1 MSKTTTSA
9 RRKQIIAGLANKAY
23 RDAFVG
29 AEIST
34 TLPFQI
40 RSIREKRGWTQ
51 GQLAQ
56 RSHHAQ
62 PTISKMERAGYD
74 QFTLT
79 TLKRLAS
86 AFDCGLLVRFV
97 PFSQLV
103 DWSSSMLSEQMDVP
117 GFDHDPGLKPDADL
131 CGRIIDEAG
140 TATATDRS
148 LIDASSGLD
157 DADVIDAEIRHDDVV
172 VQ

>member
-1 MSKTTTSA
+1 MSRITTSA
-9 RRKQIIAGLANKAY
+9 RRQQIIAGLKDKPF
-23 RDAFVG
+23 REAFVA

-40 RSIREKRGWTQ
+40 RSIRDKRAWPQ
-51 GQLAQ
+51 GKLAPLS
-56 RSHHAQ
+56 RHAQ
-62 PTISKMERAGYD
+62 ATISKMERAGYD

-103 DWSSSMLSEQMDVP
+103 DWSHSMLSEQMDVP
-117 GFDHDPGLKPDADL
+117 SFFDDPGFKPEADL
-131 CGRIIDEAG
+131 QRETSDGYVPIEDTN
-140 TATATDRS
+140 TANAAERS
-148 LIDASSGLD
+148 LHDVSSS
-157 DADVIDAEIRHDDVV
+157 AN
-172 VQ
+172 